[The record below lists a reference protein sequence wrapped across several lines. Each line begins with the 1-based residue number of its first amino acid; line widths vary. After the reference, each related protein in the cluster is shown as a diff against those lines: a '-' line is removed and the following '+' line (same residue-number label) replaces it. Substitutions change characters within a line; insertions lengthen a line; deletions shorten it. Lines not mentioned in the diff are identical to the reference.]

1 TLRLPSLCP
10 SRAPK
15 PMPCAS
21 AAALQT
27 SPACACCRR
36 RLRRPHPR
44 HLQESHQLGKK
55 AGPRSSCRSVRHLN
69 DKKKPDHWRAG
80 KSEPL
85 NELRLLAFATDSA
98 LQRLR
103 LRPRHASLIGGD
115 PRSSSG
121 SLAKFAAIR
130 RTSSLVSEEKT
141 VLTSRSGPSDLL
153 PVLLTGL

>member
-1 TLRLPSLCP
+1 MRVGDGILATF
-10 SRAPK
+10 K
-15 PMPCAS
+15 D
-21 AAALQT
+21 
-27 SPACACCRR
+27 PAR
-36 RLRRPHPR
+36 
-44 HLQESHQLGKK
+44 SHQLGKK

-80 KSEPL
+80 SSEAL

-98 LQRLR
+98 LQRLQ

-130 RTSSLVSEEKT
+130 RASSLRQPICS
-141 VLTSRSGPSDLL
+141 PSDTTRNRGRRGSARLAL
-153 PVLLTGL
+153 ETTLMTLSEVRVLNAGDGIRLGT

>member
-1 TLRLPSLCP
+1 MRVGDGILATF
-10 SRAPK
+10 K
-15 PMPCAS
+15 N
-21 AAALQT
+21 
-27 SPACACCRR
+27 PAR
-36 RLRRPHPR
+36 
-44 HLQESHQLGKK
+44 SHQLGNK
-55 AGPRSSCRSVRHLN
+55 AGPRSSYRSVRHLN

-121 SLAKFAAIR
+121 SLAKFTVIRGASSRVSRFGRRAVRRSDMFGLGEKRKCAACA
-130 RTSSLVSEEKT
+130 
-141 VLTSRSGPSDLL
+141 
-153 PVLLTGL
+153 